1 MKFRK
6 PPPIPDRQRWL
17 QIVMDAVAQE
27 ERQRDANEFHAF
39 LQGALEAARKQRT
52 AQ

>member
-17 QIVMDAVAQE
+17 QIIMDAVAQE
-27 ERQRDANEFHAF
+27 ERQRDANEFHNF
-39 LQGALEAARKQRT
+39 LQASLAAARKQRA